1 MYINA
6 REIRE
11 LKDTLNSTRRE
22 LDDVR
27 SELKRQNN
35 TIAKVTWQVKCK
47 NGEQVYFK
55 RQLTIAPQRFFP
67 VGVTDYSFDSSNVF
81 STLDPKHVR
90 NKLIFFSTA
99 F

>member
-1 MYINA
+1 MSGPSDAGFSRCLGAVYINA

-35 TIAKVTWQVKCK
+35 TIAKVT
-47 NGEQVYFK
+47 
-55 RQLTIAPQRFFP
+55 
-67 VGVTDYSFDSSNVF
+67 
-81 STLDPKHVR
+81 
-90 NKLIFFSTA
+90 
-99 F
+99 